1 LREWLVFQLQG
12 STDDDAP
19 AAFFRIPSARSE
31 KIEFTEWALSRRSL
45 RRPRRSALGR
55 ECSSDATPFGLIKD
69 PLCLLGPWQ
78 CRTIAEVDFGY
89 GDGVTLVNQPLKD
102 LRR

>member
-31 KIEFTEWALSRRSL
+31 KIEFTEWAYPSGLT
-45 RRPRRSALGR
+45 ALP
-55 ECSSDATPFGLIKD
+55 A
-69 PLCLLGPWQ
+69 
-78 CRTIAEVDFGY
+78 
-89 GDGVTLVNQPLKD
+89 
-102 LRR
+102 

>member
-31 KIEFTEWALSRRSL
+31 KIEFTEWAPCRHSL
-45 RRPRRSALGR
+45 QEAPRSA
-55 ECSSDATPFGLIKD
+55 
-69 PLCLLGPWQ
+69 
-78 CRTIAEVDFGY
+78 
-89 GDGVTLVNQPLKD
+89 
-102 LRR
+102 